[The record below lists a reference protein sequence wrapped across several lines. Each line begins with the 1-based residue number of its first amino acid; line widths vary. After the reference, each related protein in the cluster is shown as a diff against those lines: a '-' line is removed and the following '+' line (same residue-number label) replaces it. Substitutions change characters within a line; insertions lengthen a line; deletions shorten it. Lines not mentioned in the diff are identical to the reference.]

1 MAAASG
7 VFALSPDEETR
18 VTRLLAQVEASERT
32 AFIRNGREH
41 TARDAAE
48 FLRRKCGG
56 RLPDYDNAEQ
66 FVRECAA
73 KSSTSGGLYRIRL
86 AGETEAR
93 ASADVLGQWLAAM
106 PK

>member
-1 MAAASG
+1 MAGSSSI
-7 VFALSPDEETR
+7 FALSPSEEAR
-18 VTRLLAQVEASERT
+18 VAQLLARVEAS
-32 AFIRNGREH
+32 AGIVLIRNGKEH

-56 RLPDYDNAEQ
+56 RLPGYDNAEQ

-73 KSSTSGGLYRIRL
+73 KSSASGELYRIRL

-93 ASADVLGQWLAAM
+93 ASAEVLGQWLAVI